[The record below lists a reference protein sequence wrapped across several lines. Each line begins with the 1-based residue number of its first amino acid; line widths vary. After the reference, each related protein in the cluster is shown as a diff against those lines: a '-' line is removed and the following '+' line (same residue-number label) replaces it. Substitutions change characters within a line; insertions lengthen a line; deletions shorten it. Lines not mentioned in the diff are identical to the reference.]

1 MAYTPLSNLHFPIQ
15 YIEVCDNLIRAKG
28 GDLALFHKQCG
39 LNTSDLLDPLLMIH
53 GEQLLRAYSLVQ
65 EYCTDDRPASLQ
77 VLEHFPLTSHG
88 MLGMLALAARSIG
101 EALQAAL
108 EFFPLMMPAFKVHKS
123 IQNEH
128 VYLSF
133 ERVCDF
139 GEQNRFF
146 TELVMMVLYKIEP
159 FTLHPLKNIM
169 IEFEHP
175 ISDSYQAFIKEINA
189 EFIIHDSSNRNVLYF
204 PQENLDI
211 PLITQS
217 PTMFQ
222 LLQDNLRQRMQ
233 MSQQLK
239 PVSMQVKRLIE
250 LLLDENRLINAE
262 VIANH
267 LHLSSRTLT
276 RRLANEGNN
285 LAQLHREVA
294 VEYAGWLLINST
306 KTIAQ
311 VAQKSGFSNESNFSR
326 AFKGVM
332 GYTPREH
339 REKQNKI

>member
-1 MAYTPLSNLHFPIQ
+1 
-15 YIEVCDNLIRAKG
+15 
-28 GDLALFHKQCG
+28 
-39 LNTSDLLDPLLMIH
+39 
-53 GEQLLRAYSLVQ
+53 
-65 EYCTDDRPASLQ
+65 
-77 VLEHFPLTSHG
+77 
-88 MLGMLALAARSIG
+88 
-101 EALQAAL
+101 
-108 EFFPLMMPAFKVHKS
+108 
-123 IQNEH
+123 
-128 VYLSF
+128 
-133 ERVCDF
+133 
-139 GEQNRFF
+139 
-146 TELVMMVLYKIEP
+146 
-159 FTLHPLKNIM
+159 
-169 IEFEHP
+169 
-175 ISDSYQAFIKEINA
+175 
-189 EFIIHDSSNRNVLYF
+189 
-204 PQENLDI
+204 
-211 PLITQS
+211 
-217 PTMFQ
+217 MFQ

-326 AFKGVM
+326 AFKSVM